1 MRLEPGLVSIKDLL
15 LKAHSGDWSL
25 WLPSFQRR
33 FVWDPVDIKVFFDSL
48 LKGNPVGILLL
59 WRSGSPENL
68 DPFALRVLVGED
80 KSSENYLIVD
90 GQQRV
95 LSLLLLLNGW
105 RVKVGD
111 IEYSRQPIS
120 FNPTKFLEVGRR
132 GLDLS
137 EGMRAHLGLKDVDD
151 LRRKYASEYVDR
163 LLGLCE
169 KIASYKIPVY
179 FMDLDDERSPLER
192 AAEVFILANRAGQ
205 RITNVELM
213 LSYVS
218 GVLIPE
224 ASSIIRRSYDELQA
238 EFKELD
244 STALIRYSFGVGLD
258 LKQRQIDDV
267 ERFRSAVRGL
277 ATQVD
282 LTGRS
287 VLGRGLEASIPF
299 FRSAIGLVRRCIGRA
314 APSFLTTQLSL
325 VVLATY
331 MHSRGYRDPGK
342 VPEADVEAVRDWLVL
357 VNFHGYYSA
366 NPSGR
371 LQKDIETV
379 KGSSGPFPFDDL
391 LSNIKET
398 RGGATTIT
406 ASHIMRGLDAD
417 LLRRSGQP
425 YLFVLYTALCLSGA
439 SDWEGTLIRELES
452 ESLARHHLF
461 PRSLFRTVGE
471 EEGLISGM
479 GNITLIS
486 PSLNSEL
493 SDKPP
498 VEYLHQYRDELRK
511 HFIPEDRELWGNDR
525 FEEGRADPLV
535 PEGEDAEGCEVRP
548 RHRPAARGTRS
559 CASLSWWHS

>member
-1 MRLEPGLVSIKDLL
+1 
-15 LKAHSGDWSL
+15 
-25 WLPSFQRR
+25 
-33 FVWDPVDIKVFFDSL
+33 VFFDSL

-80 KSSENYLIVD
+80 KSSENFLIVD
-90 GQQRV
+90 GQQRI

-151 LRRKYASEYVDR
+151 LRRKYASEYVER

-169 KIASYKIPVY
+169 RIASYKIPVY

-192 AAEVFILANRAGQ
+192 AAEIFILANRAGQ

-244 STALIRYSFGVGLD
+244 STALIRYSFGAGLD

-267 ERFRSAVRGL
+267 ERFRSAARGL
-277 ATQVD
+277 AAQVD

-287 VLGRGLEASIPF
+287 VLARDLEEIVPF
-299 FRSAIGLVRRCIGRA
+299 FRSTIGLVRRCIRRA

-325 VVLATY
+325 VVLATF
-331 MHSRGYRDPGK
+331 MRSRAYRDPGK
-342 VPEADVEAVRDWLVL
+342 VPEADAEAVRDWLVL

-371 LQKDIETV
+371 LQRDIETV
-379 KGSSGPFPFDDL
+379 KDTSGPFPFDDL
-391 LSNIKET
+391 LSNIKDT
-398 RGGATTIT
+398 RGGATAIT
-406 ASHIMRGLDAD
+406 ASHILRGLDAD

-439 SDWEGTLIRELES
+439 SDWEGTLIRELRP

-471 EEGLISGM
+471 EEGLISGI

-493 SDKPP
+493 SDRPP
-498 VEYLHQYRDELRK
+498 AEYLHQYGEELRK

-525 FEEGRADPLV
+525 FEEFCERRAELIHSFLK
-535 PEGEDAEGCEVRP
+535 ERMP
-548 RHRPAARGTRS
+548 RVAK
-559 CASLSWWHS
+559 